1 LESADRAVDRS
12 RAERR
17 ARQAKLLAAG
27 VIFAKAS
34 MALPAYCFTLMQNL
48 TQSDQTAIAD
58 SIKKL
63 DQSAIPDDI
72 KTQMLMTY
80 LANAVGYA
88 ALRAAKDAS
97 GDKLK

>member
-1 LESADRAVDRS
+1 
-12 RAERR
+12 
-17 ARQAKLLAAG
+17 
-27 VIFAKAS
+27 